1 MDNRS
6 KSANRFPLNSIL
18 KSNLGR
24 RIVLLV
30 GMSMSLILTAL
41 IISGFLAVRQSSVLI
56 AHEYQ
61 ALAQTTARY
70 LDHTLGQNL
79 ERLDSVGFASGV
91 DIEDGNLD
99 PEKRAL
105 HSTYLGSIFDGGV
118 FITDQQGSI
127 VWIEPFR
134 QSIIGTDISNH
145 QSVRQSLSTGRP
157 SISDVIINEAD
168 GEPAIL
174 MVTTLRNQEGKIV
187 GLIGGQIDAT
197 TNTLQEF
204 IRPSGLGETGHI
216 DIIDSNGV
224 ILSSSDPQLILG
236 TNLESADRRPAEIS
250 ESSVLS
256 LAPWSITVRQ
266 SEAEALAPVR
276 TMEQRFIVFGLSSV
290 IVAIFLSLGMA
301 ISLLRPINQLTV
313 ATGNI
318 ASGDLSQ
325 PIPQLGTD
333 EIGELGR
340 SFDTMRVALKRSLDE
355 IQQWNRELEAK
366 VEERTRQLEDSYLEI
381 EGKEAVLEEILQ
393 KILTTQEEERKRIA
407 RQLHDETTQSIL
419 GLIMRLEATI
429 AAGNDDEGKTRRM
442 LTNVRDLAVE
452 TIDNIHNIIFDLRPS
467 VLDDLGLISALR
479 WYTENRLETLNI
491 KVRVEITGEEIQLPP
506 QIEIALFRVVQ
517 EAITN
522 IARHASANNVILSV
536 DYQESAISIEVED
549 DGQGFDTEAISF
561 KAGQV
566 EGLGLLGMN
575 ERITLLGGK
584 LGIESQP
591 NSGTRLIIE
600 VPLPGKDQQ
609 RVSN

>member
-1 MDNRS
+1 M
-6 KSANRFPLNSIL
+6 
-18 KSNLGR
+18 
-24 RIVLLV
+24 
-30 GMSMSLILTAL
+30 
-41 IISGFLAVRQSSVLI
+41 
-56 AHEYQ
+56 
-61 ALAQTTARY
+61 
-70 LDHTLGQNL
+70 
-79 ERLDSVGFASGV
+79 
-91 DIEDGNLD
+91 
-99 PEKRAL
+99 
-105 HSTYLGSIFDGGV
+105 
-118 FITDQQGSI
+118 
-127 VWIEPFR
+127 
-134 QSIIGTDISNH
+134 
-145 QSVRQSLSTGRP
+145 
-157 SISDVIINEAD
+157 
-168 GEPAIL
+168 
-174 MVTTLRNQEGKIV
+174 
-187 GLIGGQIDAT
+187 
-197 TNTLQEF
+197 
-204 IRPSGLGETGHI
+204 
-216 DIIDSNGV
+216 

-236 TNLESADRRPAEIS
+236 TNLGSADRRPAEIS

>member
-1 MDNRS
+1 MKMDNRS
-6 KSANRFPLNSIL
+6 KPANRFPLNSIL

-24 RIVLLV
+24 RIVFLV

-41 IISGFLAVRQSSVLI
+41 VVSGFLAVRQSSVLI

-61 ALAQTTARY
+61 TLAQTTARY

-91 DIEDGNLD
+91 DIEDSNLD

-118 FITDQQGSI
+118 FITDQQGSVI
-127 VWIEPFR
+127 WIEPFR
-134 QSIIGTDISNH
+134 QSIIGTNISH
-145 QSVRQSLSTGRP
+145 YQSVRQSLDTGKP
-157 SISDVIINEAD
+157 SISDVIISESD

-187 GLIGGQIDAT
+187 GLIGGQIGAASH
-197 TNTLQEF
+197 TLQEF
-204 IRPSGLGETGHI
+204 IRPTGLGETGHI

-236 TNLESADRRPAEIS
+236 TNLGSPSRQPEIS
-250 ESSVLS
+250 ESASLS
-256 LAPWSITVRQ
+256 LAPWSINVRQ

-276 TMEQRFIVFGLSSV
+276 VMEQRFIIFGLSSV

-301 ISLLRPINQLTV
+301 SSLLRPINQLTV

-318 ASGDLSQ
+318 ANGDLSQ

-340 SFDTMRVALKRSLDE
+340 SFDTMRVALKKSLDE

-366 VEERTRQLEDSYLEI
+366 VEERTRQLEDSYQEI

-393 KILTTQEEERKRIA
+393 KVLTAQEEERRRIA
-407 RQLHDETTQSIL
+407 RQLHDETTQSVL
-419 GLIMRLEATI
+419 GLIMRLEAMM
-429 AAGNDDEGKTRRM
+429 AAGNDNGKTKRM

-452 TIDNIHNIIFDLRPS
+452 TVDNIHSIIFDLRPS

-479 WYTENRLETLNI
+479 WYTENRLEVLNI
-491 KVRVEITGEEIQLPP
+491 KARVEITGEEIQLPP

-522 IARHASANNVILSV
+522 IARHASARNVILSV

-549 DGQGFDTEAISF
+549 DGRGFDTEAISF

-566 EGLGLLGMN
+566 QGLGLLGMN

-584 LGIESQP
+584 LDIESQP